1 MDFETFKRSL
11 AAPEPPDGLDA
22 AAQALWWDA
31 RGDWQKAHRCAQEDE
46 GKSGAWV
53 HAFLHRKEGD
63 LGNAGYWYRRAGKPV
78 ATTALEEEW
87 TQIARA
93 LLGNKT

>member
-11 AAPEPPDGLDA
+11 AAPEPPGGLDA

-31 RGDWQKAHRCAQEDE
+31 KGDWQKAHRRAQEDE

-87 TQIARA
+87 AQIARA
-93 LLGNKT
+93 LLGDET